1 MIYTDVFRFHR
12 RCNEASEQD
21 ANARHYIQ
29 ILLSSAEYDTFVRLM
44 KLMKPIAMAKNAARA
59 DAKHGPIDDE
69 EDVDVKRSAKG
80 HDAKGS
86 SSAAAPKS
94 HHHDHAPS
102 KKGDDDDDD
111 EDEYAS
117 KK

>member
-1 MIYTDVFRFHR
+1 MMYAHACRFHR

-44 KLMKPIAMAKNAARA
+44 KLMKPIAMAKKASQA
-59 DAKHGPIDDE
+59 DAKHGPVDDDE
-69 EDVDVKRSAKG
+69 DDVKHCAKG

-86 SSAAAPKS
+86 VSAAAPKS
-94 HHHDHAPS
+94 YHDHAPS
-102 KKGDDDDDD
+102 KKGDDD
-111 EDEYAS
+111 EEEEYAS